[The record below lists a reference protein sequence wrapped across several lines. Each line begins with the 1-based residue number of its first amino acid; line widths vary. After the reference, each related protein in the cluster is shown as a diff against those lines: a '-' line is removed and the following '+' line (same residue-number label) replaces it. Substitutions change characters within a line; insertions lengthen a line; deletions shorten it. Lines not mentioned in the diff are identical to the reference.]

1 MTMEKEKELEELI
14 EKNMELKPVGEKII
28 EISRDEELQGIY
40 DRQEHERMVRNSIMA
55 TKLED
60 SYHKG
65 VNKGAAKKNLENA
78 RIQELI
84 DLLGSKRKI
93 FIRNLIAGISKGLG
107 FGIGFYLITALLIYL
122 LQYIVKLNIPII
134 GKYISDIVDIVEL
147 NRK

>member
-1 MTMEKEKELEELI
+1 MIKRFVNNIK
-14 EKNMELKPVGEKII
+14 KIN
-28 EISRDEELQGIY
+28 E
-40 DRQEHERMVRNSIMA
+40 
-55 TKLED
+55 
-60 SYHKG
+60 
-65 VNKGAAKKNLENA
+65 NLENA

-107 FGIGFYLITALLIYL
+107 FSIGFYLITALLIYL

>member
-1 MTMEKEKELEELI
+1 MIKRFVKNI
-14 EKNMELKPVGEKII
+14 EKINE
-28 EISRDEELQGIY
+28 
-40 DRQEHERMVRNSIMA
+40 
-55 TKLED
+55 
-60 SYHKG
+60 
-65 VNKGAAKKNLENA
+65 NLENA

-107 FGIGFYLITALLIYL
+107 FSIGFYLITALLIYL

>member
-1 MTMEKEKELEELI
+1 MIKRFIKNI
-14 EKNMELKPVGEKII
+14 EKINE
-28 EISRDEELQGIY
+28 
-40 DRQEHERMVRNSIMA
+40 
-55 TKLED
+55 
-60 SYHKG
+60 
-65 VNKGAAKKNLENA
+65 NLENA

-107 FGIGFYLITALLIYL
+107 FSIGFYLITALLIYL

>member
-1 MTMEKEKELEELI
+1 MIKRFVNNIK
-14 EKNMELKPVGEKII
+14 KIN
-28 EISRDEELQGIY
+28 E
-40 DRQEHERMVRNSIMA
+40 
-55 TKLED
+55 
-60 SYHKG
+60 
-65 VNKGAAKKNLENA
+65 NLENV

-107 FGIGFYLITALLIYL
+107 FSIGFYLITALLIYL

>member
-1 MTMEKEKELEELI
+1 MLE
-14 EKNMELKPVGEKII
+14 
-28 EISRDEELQGIY
+28 Y
-40 DRQEHERMVRNSIMA
+40 
-55 TKLED
+55 
-60 SYHKG
+60 
-65 VNKGAAKKNLENA
+65 KNL
-78 RIQELI
+78 LI
-84 DLLGSKRKI
+84 YLEVREKI

>member
-1 MTMEKEKELEELI
+1 MIKRFV
-14 EKNMELKPVGEKII
+14 KNIKKIN
-28 EISRDEELQGIY
+28 E
-40 DRQEHERMVRNSIMA
+40 
-55 TKLED
+55 
-60 SYHKG
+60 
-65 VNKGAAKKNLENA
+65 NLENA

-107 FGIGFYLITALLIYL
+107 FSIGFYLITALLIYL

>member
-1 MTMEKEKELEELI
+1 MIKRFV
-14 EKNMELKPVGEKII
+14 KNLKKIN
-28 EISRDEELQGIY
+28 E
-40 DRQEHERMVRNSIMA
+40 
-55 TKLED
+55 
-60 SYHKG
+60 
-65 VNKGAAKKNLENA
+65 NLENA

-84 DLLGSKRKI
+84 DFLGSKRKI

>member
-1 MTMEKEKELEELI
+1 MIKRFV
-14 EKNMELKPVGEKII
+14 KNIKKIN
-28 EISRDEELQGIY
+28 E
-40 DRQEHERMVRNSIMA
+40 
-55 TKLED
+55 
-60 SYHKG
+60 
-65 VNKGAAKKNLENA
+65 NLENA

-122 LQYIVKLNIPII
+122 LQYIVKLNIPIV